1 MRVVKDHFDG
11 HGLNESIEISASDE
25 LNGAAH
31 EYKGTVR
38 TEDGILESLNIVFQ
52 RGPRNAKDSIPGM
65 TEMAVLAVVID
76 RLRSHQAGPYSCR
89 ENACALTKCEEALH
103 WMRQR
108 ADNRA
113 ARGVLGTTQA

>member
-1 MRVVKDHFDG
+1 
-11 HGLNESIEISASDE
+11 
-25 LNGAAH
+25 
-31 EYKGTVR
+31 
-38 TEDGILESLNIVFQ
+38 
-52 RGPRNAKDSIPGM
+52 M

-76 RLRSHQAGPYSCR
+76 RLRSHQSGPYSCR

-113 ARGVLGTTQA
+113 ARGVLGTNQA